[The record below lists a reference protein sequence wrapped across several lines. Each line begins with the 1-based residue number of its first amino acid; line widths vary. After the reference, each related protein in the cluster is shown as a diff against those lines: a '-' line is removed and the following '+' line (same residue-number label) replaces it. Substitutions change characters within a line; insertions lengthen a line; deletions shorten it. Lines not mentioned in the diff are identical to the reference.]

1 MNPKIPVTQRDGLRD
16 LSAKVGK
23 PITELVEMA
32 ITRVL
37 EGETTLPTKDVGG
50 RVGISVYLPYEKEVA
65 LKTLSRESGV
75 SIEEIYRVAI
85 RELLANSQTIVDKAS
100 TLAKVQ
106 AEQAVRKGK
115 SPRGMAKTLQD
126 RRAALMAEEPAEC

>member
-85 RELLANSQTIVDKAS
+85 RDLLANSQTIVDKAS

-126 RRAALMAEEPAEC
+126 RRAALMAEEPDEC

>member
-1 MNPKIPVTQRDGLRD
+1 MNPKIPVTQRDGLKD

-75 SIEEIYRVAI
+75 SVEEIYRVAI

-126 RRAALMAEEPAEC
+126 RRAALMAEEPDEC

>member
-1 MNPKIPVTQRDGLRD
+1 MNPKIPVTQRDGLKD

>member
-1 MNPKIPVTQRDGLRD
+1 MNPKIPVTQRDGLKD

-115 SPRGMAKTLQD
+115 SPRGMAWWPVWLVE
-126 RRAALMAEEPAEC
+126 AA

>member
-23 PITELVEMA
+23 PITELVEIA

-37 EGETTLPTKDVGG
+37 EGETTLPTKDLGG

>member
-1 MNPKIPVTQRDGLRD
+1 
-16 LSAKVGK
+16 
-23 PITELVEMA
+23 MA

-126 RRAALMAEEPAEC
+126 RRAALMAEEPDEC

>member
-126 RRAALMAEEPAEC
+126 RRAALMAEEPDEC